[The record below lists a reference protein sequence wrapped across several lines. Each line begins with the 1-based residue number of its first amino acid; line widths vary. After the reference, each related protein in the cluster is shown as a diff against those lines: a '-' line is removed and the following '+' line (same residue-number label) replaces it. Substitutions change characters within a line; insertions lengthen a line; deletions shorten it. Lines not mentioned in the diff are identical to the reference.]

1 MTSRLF
7 GSMTFVPMN
16 EGQLRRWESRR
27 RGGPV
32 FYAVIWGV
40 GVSGLFGFCVATA
53 FLYFYWHMNLG
64 GTVFAASSFA
74 FVVGLIVRWNEWH
87 AQENRFRITMKM
99 NEGRNPTSIER
110 DES

>member
-1 MTSRLF
+1 
-7 GSMTFVPMN
+7 
-16 EGQLRRWESRR
+16 
-27 RGGPV
+27 
-32 FYAVIWGV
+32 
-40 GVSGLFGFCVATA
+40 
-53 FLYFYWHMNLG
+53 MNLG